1 MLLLLGGMIATGRAL
16 HAQQGA
22 IPVIGLLASDAP
34 RRFAPFLAAFL
45 NGLSETGYVEGRNVA
60 VEYRYADGHY
70 DRLPGLAADLVGR
83 RVNVIASLGGTPAIL
98 AAKNATSTIP
108 IVFSSGNPV
117 ERGLV
122 ASLARP
128 GATSPASPLCQPS

>member
-1 MLLLLGGMIATGRAL
+1 
-16 HAQQGA
+16 
-22 IPVIGLLASDAP
+22 
-34 RRFAPFLAAFL
+34 LAAFL
-45 NGLSETGYVEGRNVA
+45 NGLSEAGYVEGRNVA
-60 VEYRYADGHY
+60 VEYRYAEGHY
-70 DRLPGLAADLVGR
+70 DRLPGLAADLVDR

-117 ERGLV
+117 ERDLV

-128 GATSPASPLCQPS
+128 GGNLAGVSLSAPS